1 MSVDAP
7 RRTFPK
13 KPSSFNLKKNVH
25 KTKVRETMVGGTVLT
40 RKPQRYFVA
49 DLSENDGLASK
60 KRKKKVADG
69 LNKAKNGKPVKFA
82 SKKKKKLNRG
92 EPVKGTSIDHKMLG
106 GSEDE
111 MYASEDDV
119 VDITDMVEDEDDTA
133 MVPMAHAVK
142 PPTSSAAEKNQDDEM
157 SDEEEVVEFS
167 TGRGSSKL
175 NLSSDTDDDV
185 EAGPSGKN
193 VELDNKEHR
202 SKHRDKVIPRNGM
215 AHKKSDMREIVEIG
229 EADNIRNDV
238 QEEEEE
244 EEADDQEDEGD
255 EDEEAAI
262 ANFRAD
268 LADLPLGKVREM
280 KEKLG
285 LKLFNKA
292 YFGATEAAKKAEES
306 KKKKLEAKKAEF
318 HGQHRP
324 KEISSKRPVS
334 VFRPIYQEN
343 IGKKK
348 RDPRFDSRAGLFKE
362 RCFDDN
368 YRFLEDLKRQEKE
381 ELSKEAVACEER
393 GDSETAEKIR
403 ETIRRMENR
412 ERTKAE
418 RKMKEETLRELRE
431 ANIERMMHGERPV
444 FKTKAQVKMM
454 NLEKKFK
461 QLKKDNKLDKY
472 MKRKAK
478 KEAHK
483 DMKKKPSF
491 EEMYGYQ

>member
-1 MSVDAP
+1 
-7 RRTFPK
+7 
-13 KPSSFNLKKNVH
+13 
-25 KTKVRETMVGGTVLT
+25 
-40 RKPQRYFVA
+40 
-49 DLSENDGLASK
+49 
-60 KRKKKVADG
+60 
-69 LNKAKNGKPVKFA
+69 
-82 SKKKKKLNRG
+82 
-92 EPVKGTSIDHKMLG
+92 MLG

-111 MYASEDDV
+111 MYASDDDV
-119 VDITDMVEDEDDTA
+119 VDITDMLEDGDDTA
-133 MVPMAHAVK
+133 TVCYITILKSMTRKKMKKQLLQIFVLVLFRLVLMK
-142 PPTSSAAEKNQDDEM
+142 KN
-157 SDEEEVVEFS
+157 
-167 TGRGSSKL
+167 TL
-175 NLSSDTDDDV
+175 
-185 EAGPSGKN
+185 AN
-193 VELDNKEHR
+193 V
-202 SKHRDKVIPRNGM
+202 I
-215 AHKKSDMREIVEIG
+215 
-229 EADNIRNDV
+229 
-238 QEEEEE
+238 
-244 EEADDQEDEGD
+244 
-255 EDEEAAI
+255 
-262 ANFRAD
+262 AD

-292 YFGATEAAKKAEES
+292 YFGATEATKKAEES
-306 KKKKLEAKKAEF
+306 RKKKLEAKKF

-334 VFRPIYQEN
+334 AFRPIYQEN
-343 IGKKK
+343 VGKKK
-348 RDPRFDSRAGLFKE
+348 RDPRFDNRAGLFKE

-381 ELSKEAVACEER
+381 VCNEAVACEER